1 MSCSISSIHQFE
13 LSFWIFNLTD
23 LTGKAILF
31 FLYFKGQ
38 KYSATM
44 LKYHIKQIGK
54 DVFLGLG
61 FF

>member
-1 MSCSISSIHQFE
+1 MSYSISSMHQFE

-38 KYSATM
+38 KLFSNNAEVP
-44 LKYHIKQIGK
+44 H
-54 DVFLGLG
+54 
-61 FF
+61 